1 MSLYVIFN
9 HAKIWHRL
17 KFMIWDGRAR
27 DMREIID
34 AIMVDI
40 GGESLQRLI
49 AAERLLYEV
58 ILNQD
63 TR

>member
-1 MSLYVIFN
+1 
-9 HAKIWHRL
+9 
-17 KFMIWDGRAR
+17 MIWDGRAR